1 MSSRSTPPTPLAQ
14 VLEKM
19 LEKKGLGGKLA
30 QYALFEEWE
39 KIVGASLAAKT
50 EPLKI
55 QGHQLVIGVEHSTWI
70 QELQFM
76 KPKLLEKIREM
87 FPETTIKDLRF
98 SLAPR
103 SERRS

>member
-39 KIVGASLAAKT
+39 KIVGASLAEKT
-50 EPLKI
+50 QPLKM
-55 QGHQLVIGVEHSTWI
+55 QGNQLVIGVEHPAWI

-76 KPKLLEKIREM
+76 KPKILEKIRKM
-87 FPETTIKDLRF
+87 FPETTISDLRF
-98 SLAPR
+98 TLRPA
-103 SERRS
+103 